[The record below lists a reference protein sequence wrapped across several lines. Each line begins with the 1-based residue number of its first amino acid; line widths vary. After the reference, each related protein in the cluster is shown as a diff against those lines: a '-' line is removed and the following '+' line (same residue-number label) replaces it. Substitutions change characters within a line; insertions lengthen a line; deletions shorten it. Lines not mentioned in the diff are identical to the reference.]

1 MPVIQRQL
9 GHESIKT
16 TVDVYGHLSTSDFD
30 AVAASSDRN
39 LAVLGDVRGQILP

>member
-16 TVDVYGHLSTSDFD
+16 TVDVYGHLSVSDFD